1 MDSFKYK
8 MISIKK
14 TAIFDFTLLTLSN
27 WLTELRNGFWLV
39 VLMFDVLMQVNKRV
53 KMLINAH

>member
-1 MDSFKYK
+1 